1 MAEHGARRRIVGGG
15 RQPLLGAV
23 QDALV
28 DLIYEA
34 VPNKSTKKTPSDSW
48 RQIPGSTT
56 SCPGTIYRFFLEE
69 HKPKMNRERIILM
82 DETVV
87 YCEDA
92 RAYTVDDVGAR
103 HVVVRSTGFASLR
116 ITVMAVTAT
125 GKKLPPCLI
134 WKRKYRGSNERL
146 GGCYIGYQPRQYVV
160 WDSMRAHI
168 GIR

>member
-146 GGCYIGYQPRQYVV
+146 GG
-160 WDSMRAHI
+160 
-168 GIR
+168 